1 MRDEHDPAERDDRTS
16 DEVRA
21 DVLKAIFDPP
31 LPPVSVPPEVKAGAD
46 PYDYPF

>member
-1 MRDEHDPAERDDRTS
+1 MHDEHRDEQDDRTD

-21 DVLKAIFDPP
+21 DVLRAIFDPP
-31 LPPVSVPPEVKAGAD
+31 RPTVSVPPEVKAGAD